1 VVSSLSI
8 DPKAARAG
16 KSVLAGALELRSRL
30 FKMFFCLFG
39 VFLVLVPFA
48 DQVFQYVAEPIMEAM
63 PEGSNLISKEVASP
77 FLTPLKA
84 TFWVALFGSMPL
96 LLYHVWKLVDAWL
109 PASKRRV
116 ALPFIL
122 ASAGLFYVGVA
133 FAFFFVLP
141 MVFNF
146 FANTAPAGVKVMT
159 DINAFLSF
167 TLGMVFAF
175 GLAFQVP
182 IVIIVIVWTGLVSR
196 RALKNA
202 RPYVLLGAFVIG
214 MVLTPPDIFSQTLL
228 ALPMYAL
235 FEIALFICAR
245 FLPDRE

>member
-1 VVSSLSI
+1 VSSLSL
-8 DPKAARAG
+8 DPGAARAG
-16 KSVLAGALELRSRL
+16 KTLLAGALELRSRL
-30 FKMFFCLFG
+30 FKMIFCLLG
-39 VFLVLVPFA
+39 AFLVLVPFA

-84 TFWVALFGSMPL
+84 TFWVALFGAMPL
-96 LLYHVWKLVDAWL
+96 LIYHVWKLVDAWL
-109 PASKRRV
+109 PVSKRRV

-133 FAFFFVLP
+133 FAFFIVLP

-146 FANTAPAGVKVMT
+146 FANTAPAGVTVMT

-196 RALKNA
+196 RALKSA

-214 MVLTPPDIFSQTLL
+214 MLLTPPDVFSQTLL